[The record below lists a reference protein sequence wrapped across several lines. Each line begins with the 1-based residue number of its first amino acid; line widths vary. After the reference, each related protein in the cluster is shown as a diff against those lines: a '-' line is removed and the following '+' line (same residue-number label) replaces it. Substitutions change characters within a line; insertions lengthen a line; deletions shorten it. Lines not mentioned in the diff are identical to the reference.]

1 MTDDNNH
8 GDAESLIFGGG
19 SDWFDDD
26 ENEIDPSMDLPHWT
40 EPGAT
45 GPSAVD
51 GGVDPSIAAVAGPRW
66 RGSGADFDE
75 VDDVRIFADTADPV
89 PPPAMLSDD
98 DDESFPSFTDPI
110 PASASVGGPPNV
122 VRITDD
128 SLRNAGPA
136 NAGAPGAP
144 GYATPSMVADPNAA
158 GPIAAPP
165 PPGPAEIGGY
175 APSPYAAAPPGPG
188 LAPGPVGPGGPG
200 QGFGAPAMA
209 GSSDSPRDLASAVG
223 VGVLLAA
230 VAAGAL
236 YLSPLYATVLV
247 ALVLFLSV
255 AEFYN
260 AARQVGYDPAT
271 FAGVAFTGFL
281 PLAIYWRGLLAYP
294 VIMFVAILAALL
306 WYLFGASAAR
316 PIANIAMT
324 LLGMVYVGILGS
336 FAALMLISYSEVDG
350 AIEQHG
356 TGLFL
361 AAILC
366 TVAYDVGAYFAGR
379 AFGRTPLS
387 TVSPNKTLEGLMGGV
402 AASLGMSVL
411 IIGMLDIAPWGANP
425 GGLVASIILG
435 FVAAISATL
444 GDLCESM
451 MKRDMGIKD
460 MGSILPG
467 HGGLLD
473 RFDSLLFVVP
483 TTWATAL
490 VLGVI
495 EAPL

>member
-8 GDAESLIFGGG
+8 GESESLLFGAG

-26 ENEIDPSMDLPHWT
+26 EGEIDASMDLPHWT
-40 EPGAT
+40 EPGAA
-45 GPSAVD
+45 GPTVAD
-51 GGVDPSIAAVAGPRW
+51 GVGDPSIASVAGPRW

-75 VDDVRIFADTADPV
+75 VDDVRIFADASDPM
-89 PPPAMLSDD
+89 PPPAMLSAD
-98 DDESFPSFTDPI
+98 DDESFPAYGDPV
-110 PASASVGGPPNV
+110 PAAAAPGGPPNV

-128 SLRNAGPA
+128 SLSATPPPSPHGY
-136 NAGAPGAP
+136 PGAV
-144 GYATPSMVADPNAA
+144 GDPSMNA
-158 GPIAAPP
+158 PIAAPP
-165 PPGPAEIGGY
+165 PLPSDPASY
-175 APSPYAAAPPGPG
+175 APSPYGPGPQG
-188 LAPGPVGPGGPG
+188 PGPPPGGPG
-200 QGFGAPAMA
+200 VGFGA
-209 GSSDSPRDLASAVG
+209 SAVPGSADSGRDMLSAIG

-236 YLSPLYATVLV
+236 YLGPLYATVLV
-247 ALVLFLSV
+247 ALVMFLSV

-271 FAGVAFTGFL
+271 FAGIAFTGFL

-294 VIMFVAILAALL
+294 VIFFIAILAGLL
-306 WYLFGASAAR
+306 WYLFGASSAR

-324 LLGMVYVGILGS
+324 FFGMAYVGILGS
-336 FAALMLISYSEVDG
+336 FAALTLVSFSEVDG
-350 AIEQHG
+350 IIQYHG
-356 TGLFL
+356 VGLLL

-387 TVSPNKTLEGLMGGV
+387 AVSPNKTMEGLSGGV

-411 IIGMLDIAPWGANP
+411 IIGMMDIAPWGAEP
-425 GGLVASIILG
+425 GGLVPSIILG
-435 FVAAISATL
+435 FVVAIAATL
-444 GDLCESM
+444 GDLSESM
-451 MKRDMGIKD
+451 IKRDMGIKD

-473 RFDSLLFVVP
+473 RFDSLLFVIP
-483 TTWATAL
+483 ITWATAL
-490 VLGVI
+490 ALGVI
-495 EAPL
+495 EPPL